1 MTSQKDSKQND
12 LWEVYFE
19 ADGIPHP
26 LKAFNSEIEA
36 IKEVNYLEDE
46 YGKYYSFLGYNDV
59 TFHIQKV
66 NP

>member
-1 MTSQKDSKQND
+1 MALKKSSKQND
-12 LWEVYFE
+12 LYEVYFI

-26 LKAFNSEIEA
+26 LKGFPSEIDA

-46 YGKYYSFLGYNDV
+46 YGRCYQFLGYQNV